1 MLLKKI
7 GKKLPVI
14 EPDMKLTP
22 TIKLIGKAI
31 VSVLN
36 KLTFLLLEL
45 FCMPIINNKNKQ
57 ELKVIEKINLLNA
70 SDIFYIA
77 QYISNINYKLYFW
90 NTIFFA
96 RYLDAEGKFKP
107 ALINSLSS
115 FFIIIRFI
123 S

>member
-57 ELKVIEKINLLNA
+57 ELKVIEKINFLN
-70 SDIFYIA
+70 
-77 QYISNINYKLYFW
+77 ISNISYITQSISNIDYKLCFLENHFFW
-90 NTIFFA
+90 LGI
-96 RYLDAEGKFKP
+96 
-107 ALINSLSS
+107 
-115 FFIIIRFI
+115 
-123 S
+123 